1 VRVCPAVN
9 VSSSVNSTRK
19 IVGQV
24 LTIPLYCFMVKT
36 TNGWGNDQFREMLSF

>member
-1 VRVCPAVN
+1 VCPAVN

-24 LTIPLYCFMVKT
+24 TIPLYCFMVIT
-36 TNGWGNDQFREMLSF
+36 SNGWGNDQFREMLSF